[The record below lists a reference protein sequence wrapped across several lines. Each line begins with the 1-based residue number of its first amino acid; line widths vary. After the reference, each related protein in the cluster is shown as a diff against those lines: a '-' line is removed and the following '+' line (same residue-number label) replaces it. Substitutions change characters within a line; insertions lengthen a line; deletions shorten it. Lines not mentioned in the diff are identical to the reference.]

1 MTTALL
7 ALMGLLMAF
16 PSAGAF
22 IAASAAVPILI
33 GGLAMR
39 VLTEKNPK
47 GVRDKQ
53 GDTDWYR

>member
-1 MTTALL
+1 
-7 ALMGLLMAF
+7 MGLLMAF